1 MVLFEECQTYNVV
14 SLWFENISRNFG
26 NELNMRQGPATM

>member
-26 NELNMRQGPATM
+26 NELMRQGPATM